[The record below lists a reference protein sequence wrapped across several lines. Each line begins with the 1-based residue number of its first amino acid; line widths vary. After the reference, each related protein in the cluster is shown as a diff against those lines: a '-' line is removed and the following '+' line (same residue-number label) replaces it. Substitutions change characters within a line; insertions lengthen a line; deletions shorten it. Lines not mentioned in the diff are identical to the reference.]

1 MKKHLTVRVQQTIFW
16 LMALSWTILIIIVL
30 LKPGSNT
37 INQERELSS
46 FSTAFFSL
54 SISRRDI
61 KEAVGHIIMFAVLTI
76 LWMRL
81 LIIYLAPSRV
91 TLLAVGLAV
100 VLAIG
105 TEIGQYFVDRGSLML
120 DLLANFAGILIA
132 YLAYSYL
139 RKLKIRYTRQ

>member
-1 MKKHLTVRVQQTIFW
+1 
-16 LMALSWTILIIIVL
+16 MALSWTILIIIVL

-46 FSTAFFSL
+46 FSTSFFSL

-61 KEAVGHIIMFAVLTI
+61 KEAVGHIFMFAILTI
-76 LWMRL
+76 SWMRL

-91 TLLAVGLAV
+91 ILLAVSISV

-105 TEIGQYFVDRGSLML
+105 TEVGQYFVGRGSLML

-132 YLAYSYL
+132 SLAYIYL